1 MKLKTAFE
9 LGEGRVL
16 VLTGLLGKVER
27 TAQLFEE
34 VSRFSLLHNSLLRL
48 GNIKGGFQIN
58 LLSFLIYLFIH
69 LEDLQVNLRVL
80 GLLRLASEDFVN
92 LGLILLR

>member
-9 LGEGRVL
+9 LSEGRVL

-34 VSRFSLLHNSLLRL
+34 VSHFTLLHNILGRL
-48 GNIKGGFQIN
+48 GNIKDGFQIN

-69 LEDLQVNLRVL
+69 LEDL
-80 GLLRLASEDFVN
+80 
-92 LGLILLR
+92 